1 MSAGKKQFR
10 KVQLLRQQQGYTGQD
25 CDLCPGRELCVEA
38 WDTLVGNINRHV
50 FPCGLEVVNPW
61 CGEDT
66 RRSLM
71 RR

>member
-1 MSAGKKQFR
+1 MSTGKKQFWG
-10 KVQLLRQQQGYTGQD
+10 VQLLRQLQGYTGQD
-25 CDLCPGRELCVEA
+25 CDLCPGRELCVKT
-38 WDTLVGNINRHV
+38 WDMLAGDIDRHV

-61 CGEDT
+61 CGEVT